1 MRPRVAVRSVQ
12 AAVPGEFV
20 TMAELETELP
30 ADIGKWSTAEAVDHL
45 LLTRR
50 LKDYIAG
57 VRLALFPSLGSIFG
71 LLYTFREEVPP
82 VLLLAWAG
90 LQFVLLAVYSVL
102 AHRLGTKQIT
112 FDRLKRHWR
121 RCMALEFVRSAN
133 WALAF
138 PVLALYASGVDA
150 VVLAVIAITTLYGVL
165 LVHRTAPAAAMV
177 RIGALTASICVATLI
192 QVGPAAWPAL
202 ILLGVF
208 VFALI
213 GSVRDQNRQIIR
225 GAAAEISRREA
236 DGTVGLLL
244 NDYEEHSSDWLW
256 TVAPDGTLANVSGRF
271 AAAAGRRIEDLEGA
285 QFVELFAVGGE
296 REQLARHM
304 ADHTRFRDIVVRLGV
319 GDAMRYWKIS
329 ARPRE
334 DGWMSGVA
342 CDVTGDR
349 LNEERVAFMAHYDN
363 LTGLA
368 NRYLF
373 NERLRTALEDNDRAP
388 EVALFYLDL
397 DDFKA
402 VNDTRGHLVGDRLL
416 REIGTRLEQEVR
428 GKDLVARLGGD
439 EFAVLLETRAGAG
452 MLIERAHRFL
462 SVIREPFEID
472 GQVYRISGSIGIAK
486 RSEEECEAEELMRRA
501 DLALFAA
508 KDKGRDTI
516 ALYDEAMDRAAR
528 ERREIEADLREAL
541 SRGQLRLHY
550 QPVIDLDTGEVA
562 GYEALLRWYH
572 PQRGIVTPSEF
583 LDVAEET
590 GMIVPIGEWVIRQ
603 ALAETGRWEGDF
615 RIAINLSPTQVRS
628 PHLADVVAQ
637 AVHAHGIAPERVEF
651 EITEHVLMH
660 KGSLCAGNL
669 DKLRELGAKIGLDDF
684 GIGYSSLSY
693 LRRFPFD
700 RIKIDRAF
708 VEGIEDSPDNQA
720 IVSSITRLADALGMA
735 TTAEGVETRAQ
746 LDLLRKLGCQEA
758 QGYLICEPVPGDN
771 FVSRDAATA
780 AMKDEASG
788 ILDYRKAREAVMK
801 RRPRRAS

>member
-1 MRPRVAVRSVQ
+1 
-12 AAVPGEFV
+12 
-20 TMAELETELP
+20 MAELETELP
-30 ADIGKWSTAEAVDHL
+30 ANIGKWSTADAVDHL

-57 VRLALFPSLGSIFG
+57 IRLALLPSLGSIAG
-71 LLYTFREEVPP
+71 LLYTFRDQAPIVFL
-82 VLLLAWAG
+82 VGWAG
-90 LQFVLLAVYSVL
+90 LQLVLLATYSVL
-102 AHRLGTKQIT
+102 AHRLGTRQIT
-112 FDRLKRHWR
+112 FDRLKTHWR
-121 RCMALEFVRSAN
+121 RCMALEFVRSVN
-133 WALAF
+133 WAVVF
-138 PVLALYASGVDA
+138 PVLAVFATGVDA
-150 VVLAVIAITTLYGVL
+150 VVLAVIAITNLYGVL

-177 RIGALTASICVATLI
+177 RIAAVTLSICVATLL
-192 QVGPAAWPAL
+192 QVGAGAWPAL
-202 ILLGVF
+202 ILLAVF
-208 VFALI
+208 VMALV

-225 GAAAEISRREA
+225 GAAAEINRREA

-256 TVAPDGTLANVSGRF
+256 TVEPDGVLRNVSRRF
-271 AAAAGRRIEDLEGA
+271 AAAAGRPVEELEGSHL
-285 QFVELFAVGGE
+285 VDLFASGSE
-296 REQLARHM
+296 REQLAQHLV
-304 ADHTRFRDIVVRLGV
+304 DHTRFRDIVLKLGA
-319 GDAMRYWKIS
+319 GDTMRYWKIS

-334 DGWMSGVA
+334 DGGMSGVA

-373 NERLRTALEDNDRAP
+373 NERLRAALEDGDRAP
-388 EVALFYLDL
+388 DVALFYLDL

-402 VNDTRGHLVGDRLL
+402 VNDTRGHIVGDRLL

-462 SVIREPFEID
+462 AVIREPFEID

-486 RSEEECEAEELMRRA
+486 RADEECEAEELMRRA

-550 QPVIDLDTGEVA
+550 QPVIDLDSGRVA

-603 ALAETGRWEGDF
+603 ALAETGRWEGEF

-637 AVHAHGIAPERVEF
+637 AIHAHGIAPERVEF

-708 VEGIEDSPDNQA
+708 VEGIEGSPDNQA

-746 LDLLRKLGCQEA
+746 LDLLRKLGCHEA

-771 FVSRDAATA
+771 FVSPAATTA